1 MKRSHLFALALG
13 ALILSLLLCSLV
25 ITLSN
30 DQELAAFSK
39 PLFSC
44 ALPPKT
50 AKVVEVAYRI
60 GGITT
65 MNYKAYLLVRSDL
78 TETELQQY
86 YQANV
91 FSLAEIK
98 RKSNLSHNVIENRNG
113 IVRSVLE
120 DMDSALVK
128 NLYDDNTEYRSYYM
142 VGMHFQKKGSLFD
155 LRN

>member
-1 MKRSHLFALALG
+1 MALVVP
-13 ALILSLLLCSLV
+13 ILSLLVYSLV
-25 ITLSN
+25 ITISN
-30 DQELAAFSK
+30 DHELEAFSK

-44 ALPPKT
+44 PLPPNT

-60 GGITT
+60 GSITT
-65 MNYKAYLLVRSDL
+65 MDYNAYLLIRSDL

-113 IVRSVLE
+113 IVGDVLA
-120 DMDSALVK
+120 DMDSALVN
-128 NLYDDNTEYRSYYM
+128 NLYDDNTEYRTYYM
-142 VGMHFQKKGSLFD
+142 VGMHFQKKGSQLD
-155 LRN
+155 LRNR